1 MYRLLL
7 KLFWDFQV
15 YRLLLKLFLGQS
27 FQAAMEGI
35 V

>member
-7 KLFWDFQV
+7 KLFRDFQV